1 MTNIQD
7 VAKAAGV
14 STASVTRYLAGQTI
28 RRADAVKQA
37 IDELGYRP
45 SHVARSLKTGR
56 HDSIGVIV
64 PDISNPFFAALVKGI
79 EREMRPHGMQV
90 ILGNSDEDAER
101 EEALVRELSQRTD
114 GIIMAPLTESDE
126 IPLALMKTGIALVFV
141 DRDIASGPDVDR
153 VLVDNASGVRQAI
166 DHLVGLGHRRIA
178 AISGPLDS
186 TPGRMRHE
194 ALLDRLEHHG
204 IAVDDSLLRIGD
216 FREASGRAAIQD
228 IWAAPQRPTAVFV
241 ANNLMTT
248 GALTALMEMG
258 VRVPSDLSVVGFDD
272 LPLAALLDPP
282 LTVVSRPDVDQGAA
296 AARLLVERLG
306 EQGQPSPAAH
316 PTQSLVLPVELVV
329 RGSTAAAPVDPEG
342 PPA

>member
-64 PDISNPFFAALVKGI
+64 PDISNPFFAALVKGV

-90 ILGNSDEDAER
+90 ILGNSDEDAGR

-114 GIIMAPLTESDE
+114 GIIMAPLTENDE

-153 VLVDNASGVRQAI
+153 VLVDNASGVRQAV
-166 DHLVGLGHRRIA
+166 DHLVGLGHTRIA

-194 ALLDRLEHHG
+194 ALLSSFAHHG
-204 IAVDDSLLRIGD
+204 IAADDSLLRIGD
-216 FREASGRAAIQD
+216 FREASGRAAIQE
-228 IWAAPQRPTAVFV
+228 IWAAPERPTAVFV

-282 LTVVSRPDVDQGAA
+282 LTVISRPDVDQGAA

-306 EQGQPSPAAH
+306 EAGRPSSAPH

-329 RGSTAAAPVDPEG
+329 RGSTIAVPAVPEG
-342 PPA
+342 SPA